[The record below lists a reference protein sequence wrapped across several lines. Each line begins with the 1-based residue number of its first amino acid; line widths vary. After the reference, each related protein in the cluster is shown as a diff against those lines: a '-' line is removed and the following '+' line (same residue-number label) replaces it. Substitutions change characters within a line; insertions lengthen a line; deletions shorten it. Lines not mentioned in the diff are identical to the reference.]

1 MLSLYLIHT
10 THFARADSRAV
21 LSLLPCRYPRIG
33 SFTTLK
39 SWISKSDL
47 GTTEEIALLPTLRE
61 SSSDQDYASDEASND
76 DIHSPLRQVRLLEK
90 CLRLRPAGSSQAG
103 SASVMQFSTCAYLG
117 LPAALPSFT
126 FSDSFSPV
134 ILKLV
139 TPGSHHRCPRLCG
152 RWSGGTGW
160 VCLRR
165 QHSRL
170 FVHNKTLISQNTW
183 KHCTRQHLA

>member
-1 MLSLYLIHT
+1 MPGGHSCIESVVFLQPLLEILSSYLIHT

-76 DIHSPLRQVRLLEK
+76 DIHSPPSAKSDCWKNASGCVRQAAAR
-90 CLRLRPAGSSQAG
+90 QAG

-139 TPGSHHRCPRLCG
+139 T
-152 RWSGGTGW
+152 
-160 VCLRR
+160 
-165 QHSRL
+165 SR
-170 FVHNKTLISQNTW
+170 VSQVS
-183 KHCTRQHLA
+183 